1 LKSSNFQITAN
12 KMAQA
17 FEGAQPQV
25 VRGKQKFKPA
35 ASQQANNYAED

>member
-1 LKSSNFQITAN
+1 
-12 KMAQA
+12 MAQA